1 MRTWHRCL
9 AVFAGICIVWIAS
22 TGLLGQVISL
32 AGGERHDA
40 PPASA
45 ISPVANG
52 TPGITAPVPNAGD
65 GLPAPAKPHKKQRD
79 LYHFIIDLHSGA
91 YFGTVGKVISALVGA
106 ALLFFSISGM
116 LMYVNMF
123 RKGMSIGRS
132 GLFWK

>member
-1 MRTWHRCL
+1 MRTWHRGL
-9 AVFAGICIVWIAS
+9 AVIAGIFIVWVAT

-32 AGGERHDA
+32 AGFERHDA

-45 ISPVANG
+45 VEPGANS
-52 TPGITAPVPNAGD
+52 TPGITATVPNAAQD
-65 GLPAPAKPHKKQRD
+65 LPPAARPHKKRRD

-91 YFGTVGKVISALVGA
+91 YFGTLGKVISALVGA
-106 ALLFFSISGM
+106 ALLFFAISGM

-123 RKGMSIGRS
+123 RKRKAIGRS